1 MKLSLLLGGLFF
13 FIILPSRAQETHL
26 VSGKDSPIMESRFFF
41 PHNWIRGYTD
51 FDVAPSH
58 NEPDLGRCV
67 FPQPADAGGVNS
79 GCTAYARYLFS
90 GYLEIQPIGRTF
102 ARHLVLFFEPKFS
115 FGRNIPQVSYLVS
128 MEPMGFDR
136 SMGFAFQLPKGFQFR
151 VSQHQFEYLG
161 RYNKYLGPADLR
173 TNGPYGLYATVG
185 VRWTFGG
192 YTQAGRTY

>member
-1 MKLSLLLGGLFF
+1 MKISLLVAFLFF
-13 FIILPSRAQETHL
+13 LIIPPNRAQETSL
-26 VSGKDSPIMESRFFF
+26 VSGKTSPVVESRVFF

-51 FDVAPSH
+51 FGVAPPH

-67 FPQPADAGGVNS
+67 FPQSADAGGANS

-102 ARHLVLFFEPKFS
+102 ARHLVLFFEPIFS
-115 FGRNIPQVSYLVS
+115 FGRNIPEVSYGAS

-136 SMGFAFQLPKGFQFR
+136 SIGFAIQLPKGFQFR
-151 VSQHQFEYLG
+151 ASQHQFDYLG
-161 RYNKYLGPADLR
+161 RYSKYLGRADLR

-192 YTQAGRTY
+192 YTQVGRTY